1 MQDKKAKPIN
11 VQQNQLSRMRSYAM
25 IFALVII
32 WGLFAVLTDGT
43 FLSIRNLSNLFRLTG
58 IKGILVIGMVGCL
71 VSGVF
76 DLSIGSVVGV
86 TGAITALLQT
96 QFEMNF
102 ISAIIISLIAGL
114 LIGVWQGYWIA
125 YRDVPAFIVTLGGMM
140 IFRGATV
147 LITKGCSIHVSNPNF
162 AILGQEY
169 LPEWVSLVISVLF
182 IVGLI
187 YYDIQKRNK
196 RRAYGFEIQSVKILI
211 IKYTAIIVL
220 AGGLVFGFNSYQGIP
235 IPVIILL
242 TLYFIF
248 AFIYNK
254 TQYGRYVYAV
264 GGNKEAAKLSGI
276 NVRKI
281 YMKVFIVMGGL
292 SALASNVLTSRL
304 ATATPNAGNLFEL
317 ETIASCVIGGIS
329 LSGGKGALFGA
340 LVGTLVMTSLGNG
353 MSLMNMTAAW
363 QDVVK
368 GLILLLAVWFDVSS
382 NKKSA

>member
-102 ISAIIISLIAGL
+102 ISAIFISLIAGL